1 MKIGILTQHFLRNY
15 GGIIQNYALQ
25 QVLQRLGHE
34 PLTMEHDTCFTRWRW
49 LLRYV
54 KALIKGDPKPEPLY
68 RGHVGHRPFID
79 FICGHIRSV
88 GVQHFTSATHRQ
100 YGCEAYVVGS
110 DQVWRPAFNLGERL
124 GNMFLDFV
132 PDGIRKV
139 AYAASFGVDNWEF
152 TPEQTE
158 QCRHLAARFDAVS
171 VREASGIALC
181 RDHLGV
187 TATQVLDPTLLL
199 RKEDYMQVCRDIPQ
213 EKPFLLVYVL
223 VMTDQLKAAVEKA
236 QQQTGLPVKY
246 IFAGDAMQPTDT
258 MEGWLAAFRDAAS
271 VVTDSFHG
279 TVFSIIFHKPFNV
292 LVNKE
297 GGVARLQSLLQ
308 MVGLEQ
314 RLGLADDFAN
324 NDIDWQQVEQRLD
337 EQRQPSIQFLT
348 ESLKK

>member
-25 QVLQRLGHE
+25 QVLLRLGHE

-54 KALIKGDPKPEPLY
+54 KALIKGGLKPEPLY

-79 FICGHIRSV
+79 FICGHIRNV
-88 GVQHFTSATHRQ
+88 GVQHFTSATHSQ

-158 QCRHLAARFDAVS
+158 QCRQLATRFDAVS

-213 EKPFLLVYVL
+213 EKPLLLVYVL
-223 VMTDQLKAAVEKA
+223 VMTDELKAAVEKA

-246 IFAGDAMQPTDT
+246 IFAGNAMQPTDT

-297 GGVARLQSLLQ
+297 GGASRLHSLLD
-308 MVGLEQ
+308 MVELRG
-314 RLGLADDFAN
+314 RLMEGDSLN
-324 NDIDWQQVEQRLD
+324 MNDIDWAAIDEKLEAQRA
-337 EQRQPSIQFLT
+337 PSIKFLK
-348 ESLKK
+348 ESLQ